1 MKVSQVM
8 QAILEL
14 LSDRAR
20 ADTSAPGSSSWL
32 SNMEFSSNSMTDN
45 SFDKDNPLKQVLQLC
60 STLAGKGCDFSISVR
75 IRDCFSFSLKSGK
88 PQPQQA
94 KKRSPSFYRRQE
106 RRRLLR
112 KKNKDLSLEEPR
124 ETPQAKEKDTDS
136 LDLNPHPD
144 IDLFGLKENSE
155 EESDS
160 SDSGSETSR
169 DASRGDQEAV
179 SEDPDDMNK
188 DGDWKVVTAR
198 GRRKSDRSLSP
209 VPMIKHR
216 FVVRHRNIEKEV
228 FVNAPAHV
236 AKADVAH
243 AFQNSQRYNP
253 ELYNQSCYFR
263 PELYDWERNIKY
275 IPESQ
280 EYEFI
285 SNTKSFKH

>member
-1 MKVSQVM
+1 MFNIS
-8 QAILEL
+8 
-14 LSDRAR
+14 
-20 ADTSAPGSSSWL
+20 
-32 SNMEFSSNSMTDN
+32 
-45 SFDKDNPLKQVLQLC
+45 C
-60 STLAGKGCDFSISVR
+60 CDFSISVR

-179 SEDPDDMNK
+179 SEDPDDMNT

-243 AFQNSQRYNP
+243 AVQNPQNNYT
-253 ELYNQSCYFR
+253 YCYFR
-263 PELYDWERNIKY
+263 PDLYTWKRNIKY
-275 IPESQ
+275 IPDSQ
-280 EYEFI
+280 EFEFV
-285 SNTKSFKH
+285 NN

>member
-1 MKVSQVM
+1 MS
-8 QAILEL
+8 
-14 LSDRAR
+14 
-20 ADTSAPGSSSWL
+20 
-32 SNMEFSSNSMTDN
+32 DN
-45 SFDKDNPLKQVLQLC
+45 SFNKDNPLKQVLQLC
-60 STLAGKGCDFSISVR
+60 SSLAGKGCDFAISVR

-106 RRRLLR
+106 RRKLLK
-112 KKNKDLSLEEPR
+112 KKNKDCSLEEPR

-155 EESDS
+155 VE

-179 SEDPDDMNK
+179 SEDPDDMNT

-216 FVVRHRNIEKEV
+216 FVVRKGDIEKEV

-243 AFQNSQRYNP
+243 AVQNPQNNDR
-253 ELYNQSCYFR
+253 LYPSCYFA
-263 PELYDWERNIKY
+263 PKLYSWKRNIKY
-275 IPESQ
+275 IKESQ

>member
-1 MKVSQVM
+1 MG
-8 QAILEL
+8 EL

-32 SNMEFSSNSMTDN
+32 SNMEFSTNSMTDN

-112 KKNKDLSLEEPR
+112 KKNTDHSLEEPR
-124 ETPQAKEKDTDS
+124 ETPQEKDTDS

-155 EESDS
+155 VESE
-160 SDSGSETSR
+160 SGSETSR

-179 SEDPDDMNK
+179 SEDPDDMNT

-243 AFQNSQRYNP
+243 AVQNPQNNYT
-253 ELYNQSCYFR
+253 YCYFR
-263 PELYDWERNIKY
+263 PDLYTWK
-275 IPESQ
+275 
-280 EYEFI
+280 
-285 SNTKSFKH
+285 

>member
-1 MKVSQVM
+1 M
-8 QAILEL
+8 QL

-112 KKNKDLSLEEPR
+112 KKNTDHSLEEPR
-124 ETPQAKEKDTDS
+124 ETPQEKDTDS

-155 EESDS
+155 VESE
-160 SDSGSETSR
+160 SGSETSR

-179 SEDPDDMNK
+179 SEDPDDMNT

-243 AFQNSQRYNP
+243 AVQNPQNNYT
-253 ELYNQSCYFR
+253 YCYFR
-263 PELYDWERNIKY
+263 PDLYTWKRNIKY
-275 IPESQ
+275 IPDSQ
-280 EYEFI
+280 EFEFV
-285 SNTKSFKH
+285 NN

>member
-1 MKVSQVM
+1 
-8 QAILEL
+8 
-14 LSDRAR
+14 
-20 ADTSAPGSSSWL
+20 
-32 SNMEFSSNSMTDN
+32 MEFSSNSMTDN

-124 ETPQAKEKDTDS
+124 ETPQAKEEDTDS

-179 SEDPDDMNK
+179 SEDPDDMNT

-216 FVVRHRNIEKEV
+216 FVVKHRDIEKEV

-243 AFQNSQRYNP
+243 AVQNPQNNNTYWAINTYCYFAP
-253 ELYNQSCYFR
+253 ELYT
-263 PELYDWERNIKY
+263 WKRNIKY
-275 IPESQ
+275 IPDSQ
-280 EYEFI
+280 EFEFV
-285 SNTKSFKH
+285 SN

>member
-1 MKVSQVM
+1 M
-8 QAILEL
+8 EL

-60 STLAGKGCDFSISVR
+60 STLAGKGCDFLISVM
-75 IRDCFSFSLKSGK
+75 S
-88 PQPQQA
+88 
-94 KKRSPSFYRRQE
+94 
-106 RRRLLR
+106 
-112 KKNKDLSLEEPR
+112 
-124 ETPQAKEKDTDS
+124 
-136 LDLNPHPD
+136 
-144 IDLFGLKENSE
+144 
-155 EESDS
+155 
-160 SDSGSETSR
+160 
-169 DASRGDQEAV
+169 V
-179 SEDPDDMNK
+179 S
-188 DGDWKVVTAR
+188 DWKVVTTR
-198 GRRKSDRSLSP
+198 WRRQSDRSLSP

-216 FVVRHRNIEKEV
+216 FVVRRGNIEKEV
-228 FVNAPAHV
+228 LVNAPAHV

-243 AFQNSQRYNP
+243 AFQNPQLYNP

-285 SNTKSFKH
+285 SNTKSFKHWIQTNNDIVVFHRLMK

>member
-1 MKVSQVM
+1 M
-8 QAILEL
+8 

-60 STLAGKGCDFSISVR
+60 STLAGKGCVFSISVR

-124 ETPQAKEKDTDS
+124 ETPQEKDTDS

-155 EESDS
+155 VESE
-160 SDSGSETSR
+160 SGSETSR

-179 SEDPDDMNK
+179 SEDPDDKNT

-198 GRRKSDRSLSP
+198 GRRISDRFLSP
-209 VPMIKHR
+209 VSMIKHR
-216 FVVRHRNIEKEV
+216 FVVRRGNDEKEV

-243 AFQNSQRYNP
+243 AVHNPQNPNIYPR
-253 ELYNQSCYFR
+253 CYFA
-263 PELYDWERNIKY
+263 PSLCWVWNRNIEY
-275 IPESQ
+275 NSESQ
-280 EYEFI
+280 EFEFI

>member
-1 MKVSQVM
+1 
-8 QAILEL
+8 
-14 LSDRAR
+14 
-20 ADTSAPGSSSWL
+20 
-32 SNMEFSSNSMTDN
+32 MEFSSNSMSDN
-45 SFDKDNPLKQVLQLC
+45 SFDKDNPVKQVLQLC

-88 PQPQQA
+88 PQPHKA

-124 ETPQAKEKDTDS
+124 ETPQAKEEDTDS

-179 SEDPDDMNK
+179 SEDPDDKNT

-209 VPMIKHR
+209 VSMIKHR
-216 FVVRHRNIEKEV
+216 FVVRKGDDEKEV

-243 AFQNSQRYNP
+243 AVHNPQNPNIYPR
-253 ELYNQSCYFR
+253 CYFN
-263 PELYDWERNIKY
+263 PSLCWVWNRNIEY
-275 IPESQ
+275 NSESQ
-280 EYEFI
+280 EFDFI

>member
-1 MKVSQVM
+1 MG
-8 QAILEL
+8 EL

-20 ADTSAPGSSSWL
+20 ADTSAPGSSSCP
-32 SNMEFSSNSMTDN
+32 NMEFSTNSMSDN
-45 SFDKDNPLKQVLQLC
+45 SFDKDNPMKQVLQLC
-60 STLAGKGCDFSISVR
+60 STLAGKGCEFSISVR
-75 IRDCFSFSLKSGK
+75 IKDSFSFSLKSGK
-88 PQPQQA
+88 PQDKKG

-106 RRRLLR
+106 RRKLLK
-112 KKNKDLSLEEPR
+112 KKNKDCSLEEPR

-155 EESDS
+155 QESDL

-209 VPMIKHR
+209 VSLIKHR
-216 FVVRHRNIEKEV
+216 FVVRKGNDEKEV

-243 AFQNSQRYNP
+243 AVHNPQNANIYPR
-253 ELYNQSCYFR
+253 CYFA
-263 PELYDWERNIKY
+263 PSLCWVWNRNIEY
-275 IPESQ
+275 NSESQ
-280 EYEFI
+280 EFEFI
-285 SNTKSFKH
+285 SNT

>member
-1 MKVSQVM
+1 
-8 QAILEL
+8 
-14 LSDRAR
+14 
-20 ADTSAPGSSSWL
+20 
-32 SNMEFSSNSMTDN
+32 MEFSSNSMSDN
-45 SFDKDNPLKQVLQLC
+45 SFDKDNPMKQVLQLC

-112 KKNKDLSLEEPR
+112 KKNTDHSLEDPR

-155 EESDS
+155 VE

-179 SEDPDDMNK
+179 SEDPDDMNT

-216 FVVRHRNIEKEV
+216 FVVRKGDIEKEV

-243 AFQNSQRYNP
+243 AFQNPHHTRLFNR
-253 ELYNQSCYFR
+253 SCYFQ
-263 PELYDWERNIKY
+263 PKMYDWEPNIKY

-280 EYEFI
+280 EYKFT

>member
-1 MKVSQVM
+1 
-8 QAILEL
+8 
-14 LSDRAR
+14 
-20 ADTSAPGSSSWL
+20 
-32 SNMEFSSNSMTDN
+32 MEFSSNSKTDN

-112 KKNKDLSLEEPR
+112 KKNTDHSLEEPR

-155 EESDS
+155 VE

-179 SEDPDDMNK
+179 SEDPDDMNT

-216 FVVRHRNIEKEV
+216 FVVRKENNDEKEV

-243 AFQNSQRYNP
+243 AVQHPQNSNP
-253 ELYNQSCYFR
+253 NLQNPNCYFAPSVFLWNR
-263 PELYDWERNIKY
+263 FARIRIRQQLKMFQTFNPNK
-275 IPESQ
+275 
-280 EYEFI
+280 
-285 SNTKSFKH
+285 